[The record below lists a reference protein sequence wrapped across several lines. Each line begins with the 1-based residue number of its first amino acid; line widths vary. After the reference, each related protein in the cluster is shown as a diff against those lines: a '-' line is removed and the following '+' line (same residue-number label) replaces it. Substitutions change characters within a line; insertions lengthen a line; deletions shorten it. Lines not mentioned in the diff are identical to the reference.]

1 MHHHDYELIMALA
14 EGALDPAA
22 AASARAEVESCAH
35 CSQDLELQLEGL
47 GALQGLPRA
56 GLTELESARLLRD
69 LRRELGIAPQQARQ
83 PTARRRLP
91 LAALGTA
98 AAVLMAV
105 VLVGPGLNLIGGGD
119 SADSP
124 EIAAATTSAAATTA
138 APTAGADMR
147 APQEGNSLAD
157 ELAEAAPVTT
167 SAPTAAAPSTT
178 AIAQAVVE
186 SDLFAYF
193 GEENPNLEE
202 IRDDLVLNSF
212 DVPALRSQLLRQ
224 SDDSIPEED
233 FGAATACIQL
243 TLTSEDNLTEGF
255 QVARGRIDGRE
266 VILIVY
272 LAEVIEESALIA
284 HAADTCEVLERAGP

>member
-1 MHHHDYELIMALA
+1 M
-14 EGALDPAA
+14 
-22 AASARAEVESCAH
+22 
-35 CSQDLELQLEGL
+35 
-47 GALQGLPRA
+47 
-56 GLTELESARLLRD
+56 
-69 LRRELGIAPQQARQ
+69 
-83 PTARRRLP
+83 
-91 LAALGTA
+91 
-98 AAVLMAV
+98 
-105 VLVGPGLNLIGGGD
+105 
-119 SADSP
+119 
-124 EIAAATTSAAATTA
+124 
-138 APTAGADMR
+138 
-147 APQEGNSLAD
+147 
-157 ELAEAAPVTT
+157 
-167 SAPTAAAPSTT
+167 
-178 AIAQAVVE
+178 VE